1 MNRFSY
7 FQGLIARTYPDLAYH
22 DVVVKVDYT
31 VNPPAYELTPLTE
44 YVVAS
49 GSIIY
54 IPTLNGD
61 ADAQNEALIK
71 NVKQN
76 REKYAVFESVI
87 ASGEGTKCIV
97 TIVPSRI
104 WRPDEGSVAG
114 EYVEGELRIEEDDA
128 DMFELQHT
136 LNINTT

>member
-22 DVVVKVDYT
+22 AIVVKIDYT

-49 GSIIY
+49 GSISY

-61 ADAQNEALIK
+61 ADA
-71 NVKQN
+71 
-76 REKYAVFESVI
+76 
-87 ASGEGTKCIV
+87 
-97 TIVPSRI
+97 
-104 WRPDEGSVAG
+104 
-114 EYVEGELRIEEDDA
+114 
-128 DMFELQHT
+128 
-136 LNINTT
+136 